1 MHFNKKVLLFYI
13 PPKRCQFKMSASMV
27 IHLNQNEISDSGKDL
42 QDRDTSIDGDNIVR
56 DTEDESDVT
65 EDSDDS
71 DSDGDFGA
79 YIVPLENT
87 EVTTD
92 GAVDVDDSSTDDE
105 DVVNV
110 DDINID
116 IEDTGNDDDAVT
128 NDERSEYRGYNN
140 KYTAVDSDE
149 HRREV
154 EDDYNESA
162 VNTRDEDETDVKNFR
177 NIELYVPTQ
186 IVSTDE
192 HEVDLPQVKT
202 EVSESVNNDIV
213 NDTGCANS
221 DTVESNSEIDDNCNR
236 PIPRPRRLR
245 KPPDRFKDFHL
256 YQMVEDRSI
265 DRRLNALDNLF
276 KSGVLSRIDS
286 DIAHTIICNIMK

>member
-1 MHFNKKVLLFYI
+1 MSI
-13 PPKRCQFKMSASMV
+13 P
-27 IHLNQNEISDSGKDL
+27 NQNEISYSGKDL

-79 YIVPLENT
+79 YIVPLGGDAHSPSIRGDCERHVVENNTNNSHIEVREDVDNTENT
-87 EVTTD
+87 EVNTD

-110 DDINID
+110 DDINND
-116 IEDTGNDDDAVT
+116 IEDTVNDDDAVT
-128 NDERSEYRGYNN
+128 NDGRSE
-140 KYTAVDSDE
+140 D
-149 HRREV
+149 
-154 EDDYNESA
+154 
-162 VNTRDEDETDVKNFR
+162 RDEDETDVKNFR

-192 HEVDLPQVKT
+192 HEVDLQQ
-202 EVSESVNNDIV
+202 V

-236 PIPRPRRLR
+236 PVPQPRRLR
-245 KPPDRFKDFHL
+245 KPPDRFKDFYL

-265 DRRLNALDNLF
+265 DRRLSALDNLF
-276 KSGVLSRIDS
+276 KSGVLSRIDN